1 MNARSKHLW
10 GALAATLALA
20 ACETT
25 DPAPPDAGV
34 IVQDPC
40 TQDSECDLG
49 LRCSPTGACEEIPPC
64 SLDSECRRY
73 EYCSV
78 SEGICR
84 TRDGFGSDCS
94 EDAECGLNKFCA
106 LGNCLDASESLPCA
120 RRSDCP
126 VGFDCDRVHFY
137 CIESVGCALAEQF
150 PETACESGEV
160 CNEATGR
167 CQRAGAAEC
176 TVETQEE
183 DCQQGM
189 FCDPIGNCVQCI
201 SDENCG
207 TGLKCNRR
215 SGLCE
220 SDNICR
226 TDDDC
231 PDPENQTCDPQARI
245 CIPKP
250 DPCTSDL
257 HCGFAERCDVVT
269 GLCQPIGGP
278 CRDDIYED
286 NDTFA
291 SATDIVMDGQDK
303 RLDHL
308 TLCPDDNDF
317 YALRLNRGEEL
328 TVQALGMEEGAMLDL
343 FLVAQDGISTLRYA
357 PGPPRGPAAFN
368 FVAGAEAFYF
378 IKVAHLAGNTPY
390 ELQLNLAP
398 GQPCEADRFEGD
410 GGNNSA
416 DLASVLEPGTYNGVT
431 LCQFDVDYYQ
441 IDLQAGEALEFV
453 TDFNHQ
459 LGDID
464 LRLLT
469 LDGLTELDA
478 SRGVRS
484 DRERIFYRSA
494 RQQSLIVEVRALDR
508 AALRYDLT
516 YNLQGPYECLPDV
529 DEGQASNNFPA
540 SATPVSLPEALRA
553 ERSLCAGDVDWYR
566 LTVPANRRVYANTRY
581 ETREA
586 QVAVRFY
593 DEAGNNPLG
602 RIWTAE
608 GQTEAVVAT
617 TQTTT
622 VLAKVYSADDGVG
635 PYDVQFSSSEN
646 HYCRPDVHEPNDTA
660 EAASALTTDGAI
672 QAVACDGDDDWYRL
686 DVRRGQRLRIDLDF
700 HAVDGDLDMAL
711 LTPNRDT
718 VLATSEGLLNHEEIM
733 MRFPSS
739 GSYYLRVYSID
750 TRPEAGYS
758 LTVTPVE

>member
-226 TDDDC
+226 TDIC
-231 PDPENQTCDPQARI
+231 SDPENQTCDLRRAS
-245 CIPKP
+245 IPKP

-257 HCGFAERCDVVT
+257 YCV
-269 GLCQPIGGP
+269 
-278 CRDDIYED
+278 CR
-286 NDTFA
+286 
-291 SATDIVMDGQDK
+291 AT
-303 RLDHL
+303 
-308 TLCPDDNDF
+308 
-317 YALRLNRGEEL
+317 
-328 TVQALGMEEGAMLDL
+328 
-343 FLVAQDGISTLRYA
+343 
-357 PGPPRGPAAFN
+357 
-368 FVAGAEAFYF
+368 
-378 IKVAHLAGNTPY
+378 
-390 ELQLNLAP
+390 
-398 GQPCEADRFEGD
+398 
-410 GGNNSA
+410 
-416 DLASVLEPGTYNGVT
+416 
-431 LCQFDVDYYQ
+431 
-441 IDLQAGEALEFV
+441 
-453 TDFNHQ
+453 
-459 LGDID
+459 
-464 LRLLT
+464 
-469 LDGLTELDA
+469 
-478 SRGVRS
+478 
-484 DRERIFYRSA
+484 
-494 RQQSLIVEVRALDR
+494 
-508 AALRYDLT
+508 
-516 YNLQGPYECLPDV
+516 
-529 DEGQASNNFPA
+529 
-540 SATPVSLPEALRA
+540 
-553 ERSLCAGDVDWYR
+553 W
-566 LTVPANRRVYANTRY
+566 
-581 ETREA
+581 
-586 QVAVRFY
+586 
-593 DEAGNNPLG
+593 
-602 RIWTAE
+602 
-608 GQTEAVVAT
+608 
-617 TQTTT
+617 
-622 VLAKVYSADDGVG
+622 
-635 PYDVQFSSSEN
+635 
-646 HYCRPDVHEPNDTA
+646 
-660 EAASALTTDGAI
+660 
-672 QAVACDGDDDWYRL
+672 
-686 DVRRGQRLRIDLDF
+686 
-700 HAVDGDLDMAL
+700 
-711 LTPNRDT
+711 
-718 VLATSEGLLNHEEIM
+718 
-733 MRFPSS
+733 
-739 GSYYLRVYSID
+739 
-750 TRPEAGYS
+750 
-758 LTVTPVE
+758 